1 MLKYIKNHLTSIDG
15 IEIFPIISLVI
26 FVTFFVFLIWGVMT
40 IKKSS
45 IEEMKKYPLLNHI
58 DHN

>member
-45 IEEMKKYPLLNHI
+45 IEEMKKYPLLNDI
-58 DHN
+58 DDN